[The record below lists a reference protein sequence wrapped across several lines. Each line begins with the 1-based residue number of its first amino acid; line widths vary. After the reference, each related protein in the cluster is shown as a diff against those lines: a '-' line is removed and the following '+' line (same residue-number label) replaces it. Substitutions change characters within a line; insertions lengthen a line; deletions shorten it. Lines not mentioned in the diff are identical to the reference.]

1 MRISDWSSDV
11 CSSDLATNY
20 ERADLAARLGRI
32 FHISFEI
39 YQRQFFVKF
48 VNNLLAQLTP
58 FMFYA
63 GGGLLAISGRLD
75 IGALAAVIA
84 ASKDLPSPTQ
94 ELIDWDQKR
103 RDVEHKNGQVNDRF
117 PAGKRGVEGKGGS
130 E

>member
-32 FHISFEI
+32 FHIRFEI
-39 YQRQFFVKF
+39 YQRKFFVKF

-63 GGGLLAISGRLD
+63 GGGLLAVSGRLD
-75 IGALAAVIA
+75 IGALLAGMVIA
-84 ASKDLPSPTQ
+84 AAGGGDAGIAA
-94 ELIDWDQKR
+94 IDRKS
-103 RDVEHKNGQVNDRF
+103 VV
-117 PAGKRGVEGKGGS
+117 
-130 E
+130 

>member
-32 FHISFEI
+32 FHIRFEI
-39 YQRQFFVKF
+39 YQRKFFVKF
-48 VNNLLAQLTP
+48 VNNLLDQLTP

-75 IGALAAVIA
+75 IGALVAVIA
-84 ASKDLPSPTQ
+84 AYKDMPSPIK
-94 ELIDWDQKR
+94 ELIDWDQQPP
-103 RDVEHKNGQVNDRF
+103 DVQIKYEHVIEQYHLTHPNHLDATHR
-117 PAGKRGVEGKGGS
+117 
-130 E
+130 